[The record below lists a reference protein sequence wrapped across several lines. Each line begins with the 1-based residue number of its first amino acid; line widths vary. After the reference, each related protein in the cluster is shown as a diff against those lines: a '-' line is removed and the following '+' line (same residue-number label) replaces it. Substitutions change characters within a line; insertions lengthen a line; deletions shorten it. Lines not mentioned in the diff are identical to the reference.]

1 MTVTVVSAEVMAAVV
16 RAMLKDRMDFMIA
29 SCCVLIVLNELSF
42 MVCRFVVSHNAHGF
56 RMLAGYRT

>member
-29 SCCVLIVLNELSF
+29 SCCVLIVLNVVY